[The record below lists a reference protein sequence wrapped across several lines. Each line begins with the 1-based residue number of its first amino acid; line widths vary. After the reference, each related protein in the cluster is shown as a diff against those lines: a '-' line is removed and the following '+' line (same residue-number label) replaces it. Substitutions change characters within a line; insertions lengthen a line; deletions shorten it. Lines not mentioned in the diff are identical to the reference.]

1 MKTNKRSFRINDEIK
16 KELSQILRSELKDPR
31 IGALVSVMKVE
42 TTTDLKFC
50 KVAISVLGSD
60 EDKESA
66 MKGIKSA
73 AGFIRK
79 MVAERVNLRN
89 TPEFTFVLDNSL
101 DHSFKINKILAELDV
116 PKE

>member
-1 MKTNKRSFRINDEIK
+1 MKTNKRSVRINDEIK

-31 IGALVSVMKVE
+31 IGAMVSVMKVE
-42 TTTDLKFC
+42 TTTDLKYC
-50 KVAISVLGSD
+50 KVAVSILGSD

-79 MVAERVNLRN
+79 MVAERVNLRS
-89 TPEFTFVLDNSL
+89 TPEFTFVLDS
-101 DHSFKINKILAELDV
+101 SVEYSIKINKILSDLNQTQE
-116 PKE
+116 